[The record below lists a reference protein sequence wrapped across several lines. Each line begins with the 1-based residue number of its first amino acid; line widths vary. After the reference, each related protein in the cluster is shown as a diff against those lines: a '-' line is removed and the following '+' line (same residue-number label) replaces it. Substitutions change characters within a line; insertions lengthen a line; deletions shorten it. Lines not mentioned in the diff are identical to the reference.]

1 MTTIGW
7 KIGFGLL
14 FVYILGI
21 LLSIFVPIFSFSFVF
36 SLIVVSL
43 FVLLAIAKFEIITE
57 YERGA
62 YFVLGKY
69 RGILRPGIYLIFR
82 GLERIVKV
90 DLRITTVDISKQE
103 VITKD
108 NVPLYINGVVYCK
121 VEDPEKAVL
130 NIKDYLYAVSS
141 YSQTVLRDILG
152 NFTLDEVLEKREEIA
167 KKIREIVDQ
176 EASNWGVD
184 ITIVKLQD
192 ISLPENLKRAMA
204 RQAEAERE
212 RKASII
218 KSQGEKQAARNI
230 ADAAKVIASVPGA
243 LHIRT
248 LHTLADIASDPSQKI
263 VIVLPSQFEDL
274 VSRKKKRK

>member
-1 MTTIGW
+1 MTIGW
-7 KIGFGLL
+7 KITWTVFGL
-14 FVYILGI
+14 YILGFI
-21 LLSIFVPIFSFSFVF
+21 F
-36 SLIVVSL
+36 SLIVGFILV
-43 FVLLAIAKFEIITE
+43 KFEVINE

-62 YFVLGKY
+62 YFVLGHYK
-69 RGILRPGIYLIFR
+69 GILNPGFYLIFR
-82 GLERIVKV
+82 GLERVVKV

-121 VEDPEKAVL
+121 VENPEKAVL

-167 KKIREIVDQ
+167 KKIKEIVDQ

-218 KSQGEKQAARNI
+218 KSEGEKQAANNI
-230 ADAAKVIASVPGA
+230 AEAAKIIASIPGA

-263 VIVLPSQFEDL
+263 VIFLPSEFEEFFRQKG
-274 VSRKKKRK
+274 RKKR